1 MLQADW
7 TAGRT
12 LTAVRRLLI
21 ALAVLSLLPLAPTA
35 DARIKKTPP
44 NFFGVVGDGSLF
56 TAGFDLGV
64 QYDRMVTNG
73 VQSMRTVFNWASA
86 QPYQT
91 IDEVP
96 EAERDRYRDEDGVPT
111 DYTALDQLVAGAAQR
126 RISLLPVIM
135 VAPRWAARHPG
146 EFASPP
152 TDPAQYAAFVGA
164 LARRYGPGGAYWS
177 EHPELTAMAIRDW
190 QFWNEPSFNT
200 FWSDQPFAED
210 YVELM
215 RQSRVAVK
223 AADPRAKIILAGLPN
238 KSWASLE
245 KIYKAGGR
253 KLFDVAAFHPFTA
266 KVDGVKTILERDRK
280 VMAKYKDSKKPL
292 WVTELSWTSSKGK
305 TTINY
310 GNEQTEKGQGKMVAA
325 AYKMLAQQR
334 GRLHIGRAYWYTWLS
349 RDRQRDYPF
358 DWAGLSKIVKGK
370 IKGKPALSAY
380 KKTALALQRCRSKKA
395 RADRCAS

>member
-1 MLQADW
+1 
-7 TAGRT
+7 
-12 LTAVRRLLI
+12 VRRVVIAI
-21 ALAVLSLLPLAPTA
+21 ALALLSSLPMAASA

-44 NFFGVVGDGSLF
+44 NFFGVVADGPLF
-56 TAGFDLGV
+56 NMGFDLGT
-64 QYDRMVTNG
+64 QYNRMVTNG
-73 VQSMRTVFNWASA
+73 VQSMRTVFNWAA
-86 QPYQT
+86 VQPYQSF
-91 IDEVP
+91 DQVP
-96 EAERDRYRDEDGVPT
+96 EAERDRFRDEDGVPT
-111 DYTALDQLVAGAAQR
+111 DYTALDQLVSGAAQR

-146 EFASPP
+146 KFASPP
-152 TDPAQYAAFVGA
+152 SDPQQYAAFVGA
-164 LARRYGPGGAYWS
+164 LARRYGPGGSFWT
-177 EHPELTAMAIRDW
+177 EHTELMRMPIHSW

-215 RQSRVAVK
+215 RQSRAAVK
-223 AADPRAKIILAGLPN
+223 AVDPHATIVLAGLPN

-245 KIYKAGGR
+245 KVYKAGGR

-305 TTINY
+305 TTVNY

-325 AYKMLAQQR
+325 SYKMLAQQR
-334 GRLHIGRAYWYTWLS
+334 GRLRIGRAYWYTWLS

-358 DWAGLSKIVKGK
+358 DWAGLSKIVNGK
-370 IKGKPALSAY
+370 IKGKPALTAY
-380 KKTALALQRCRSKKA
+380 KRTALDLQRCRSKKA
-395 RADRCAS
+395 RADRCAK